1 METVKQFGVVT
12 KGMTS
17 NRSFRKFLLTKGSL
31 FKIVV
36 GLFLLS
42 AGGGA
47 NASVTVNIKTG
58 NGYYVN
64 DEDSGFYVS
73 DGKDSTRMLEDESF
87 KMPVGSDGMPRWK
100 SCTSSPCAKVPTLD
114 KAPGDKGKKA
124 MRKLT
129 KQESE
134 DIALFRPVVKLPP
147 AIEKLK
153 ESMLATESRL
163 NLVSLATLEDA
174 FRPVIDAVGPA
185 RQSVTNHQLV
195 SDAEE
200 AIRLK
205 DALYLF
211 WNGWIKATSYSSS
224 GIGLTNCKVLEEGVK
239 VFNQVAGYEA
249 VSYTLKAGAFSWL
262 VGNSAC
268 RYNGGMETVM
278 IGKIKTI
285 LKRNTTSNQSF
296 SVKGFMKNVPS
307 YFDKETSPADPGSS
321 YGNKYE

>member
-1 METVKQFGVVT
+1 MPCWGDNTAT
-12 KGMTS
+12 KRVTS
-17 NRSFRKFLLTKGSL
+17 NRSFKKLLFTKESL
-31 FKIVV
+31 AKIVV

-42 AGGGA
+42 VGGGA
-47 NASVTVNIKTG
+47 NASVTVNTKTG

-73 DGKDSTRMLEDESF
+73 DGKDSTRMLEDETF

-100 SCTSSPCAKVPTLD
+100 SCTSSPCPKVPTLD

-134 DIALFRPVVKLPP
+134 DIALLRPIVKLPP

-163 NLVSLATLEDA
+163 NSVSLATLEDA
-174 FRPVIDAVGPA
+174 FRPVVDAVGPA
-185 RQSVTNHQLV
+185 RQAEASNPLV
-195 SDAEE
+195 SNAEE

-211 WNGWIKATSYSSS
+211 WNGRIRATSYSS
-224 GIGLTNCKVLEEGVK
+224 GLELTNCKVLEDGVK
-239 VFNQVAGYEA
+239 AFNQVAGYEA
-249 VSYTLKAGAFSWL
+249 VTYTYKGGALSWL
-262 VGNSAC
+262 VGNSVC
-268 RYNGGMETVM
+268 RYTGGIESEM
-278 IGKIKTI
+278 INRIKSRLNLNAST
-285 LKRNTTSNQSF
+285 NSSF

-307 YFDKETSPADPGSS
+307 YYDKESAPADAGSS
-321 YGNKYE
+321 YGK

>member
-1 METVKQFGVVT
+1 
-12 KGMTS
+12 MTS
-17 NRSFRKFLLTKGSL
+17 NRSFKKLLFRKESL
-31 FKIVV
+31 AKIVV

-42 AGGGA
+42 VGGGA
-47 NASVTVNIKTG
+47 NASVTVNTKTG

-73 DGKDSTRMLEDESF
+73 DGKDSTRMLEDETF

-100 SCTSSPCAKVPTLD
+100 SCTSSPCPKVPTLD

-134 DIALFRPVVKLPP
+134 DIALLRPIVKLPP

-163 NLVSLATLEDA
+163 NSVSLATLEDA
-174 FRPVIDAVGPA
+174 FRPVVDAVGPA
-185 RQSVTNHQLV
+185 RQAEASNPLV
-195 SDAEE
+195 SNAEE

-211 WNGWIKATSYSSS
+211 WNGRIRATSYSS
-224 GIGLTNCKVLEEGVK
+224 GLELTNCKVLEDGVK
-239 VFNQVAGYEA
+239 AFNQVAGYEA
-249 VSYTLKAGAFSWL
+249 VTYTYKGGALSWL
-262 VGNSAC
+262 VGNSVC
-268 RYNGGMETVM
+268 RYTGGIESEM
-278 IGKIKTI
+278 INRIKSRLNLNAST
-285 LKRNTTSNQSF
+285 NSSF

-307 YFDKETSPADPGSS
+307 YYDKESVPADAGSS
-321 YGNKYE
+321 YGK